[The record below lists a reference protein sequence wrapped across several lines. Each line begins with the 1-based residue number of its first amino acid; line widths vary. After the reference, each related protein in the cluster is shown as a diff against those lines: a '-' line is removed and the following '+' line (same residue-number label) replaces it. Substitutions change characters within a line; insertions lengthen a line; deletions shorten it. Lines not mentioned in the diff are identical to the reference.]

1 MRRADRDLTEIPPRY
16 PEASV
21 LQPAGLPLPSRSKS
35 LDGLPLAPHRIDCGG
50 FTLEIDAVRDQAALL
65 TVADHFEV
73 FPFGLLLWE
82 SAIALAR
89 HLASSDGLGGRRL
102 LEIGAGTGLAGLAA
116 MRRGA
121 RVRQTDHLDVAI
133 ALCRH
138 NAAVNGLAGIDAD
151 LADWDDWHDDCHYDV
166 IVGADVLY
174 DRAAH
179 APVAAILA
187 RNLADG
193 GRAVLTDP
201 GRMHTPLFVEAM
213 RSAGWTVTTET
224 VEIDAIVP
232 VHAAQ
237 RIPVTI
243 LACTR

>member
-1 MRRADRDLTEIPPRY
+1 MPP
-16 PEASV
+16 
-21 LQPAGLPLPSRSKS
+21 PSDA
-35 LDGLPLAPHRIDCGG
+35 LDALPLAPHHIDCGG
-50 FTLEIDAVRDQAALL
+50 FTLEIDSVRDQTALL
-65 TVADHFEV
+65 AVADRFDV

-89 HLASSDGLGGRRL
+89 SLARDDGLGGRRL
-102 LEIGAGTGLAGLAA
+102 LEIGAGTGLAGIAA
-116 MRRGA
+116 ARRGA
-121 RVRQTDHLDVAI
+121 DVRQTDHLDAAI
-133 ALCRH
+133 ALCRQ
-138 NAAVNGLAGIDAD
+138 NAALNGLARIDAVV
-151 LADWDDWHDDCHYDV
+151 ADWNDWHDDGRYDM

-187 RNLADG
+187 RNLAHG

-201 GRMHTPLFVEAM
+201 GRMHTPMFVEAM
-213 RSAGWTVTTET
+213 RTAGWTVTTDT

-237 RIPVTI
+237 RVPVTI
-243 LACTR
+243 VTCAR

>member
-1 MRRADRDLTEIPPRY
+1 MPPRSD
-16 PEASV
+16 A
-21 LQPAGLPLPSRSKS
+21 
-35 LDGLPLAPHRIDCGG
+35 LDALPLAPHRIDCGV
-50 FTLEIDAVRDQAALL
+50 FSLEIAAVRDQTALL
-65 TVADHFEV
+65 AVADRFDV

-89 HLASSDGLGGRRL
+89 RLACDDRLGGRRL
-102 LEIGAGTGLAGLAA
+102 LEMGAGTGLAGIAA
-116 MRRGA
+116 ARRGA
-121 RVRQTDHLDVAI
+121 DVRQTDHLDAAI

-138 NAAVNGLAGIDAD
+138 NAALNGLAEIDAVV
-151 LADWDDWHDDCHYDV
+151 ADWNDWHDDGRYD
-166 IVGADVLY
+166 IIIGADVLY

-193 GRAVLTDP
+193 GRALLTDP

-213 RSAGWTVTTET
+213 RSAGWTVTTDT

-232 VHAAQ
+232 LHAAQ
-237 RIPVTI
+237 RVSTTI
-243 LACTR
+243 ITCGPP